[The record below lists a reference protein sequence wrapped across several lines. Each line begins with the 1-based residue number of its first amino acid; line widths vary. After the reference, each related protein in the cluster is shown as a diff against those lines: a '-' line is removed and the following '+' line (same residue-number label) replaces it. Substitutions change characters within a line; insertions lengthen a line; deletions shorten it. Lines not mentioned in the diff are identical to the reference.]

1 MTKESK
7 SIEVLKRKR
16 EQSSREV
23 ENEKK
28 KKKNGKKN
36 QEWKF
41 PPIYDVYIG
50 LGQFPQ
56 QGRIHDV
63 PCRMRGGDKGSE
75 KVGPSNIYL
84 YRVSYAGNTRKCL
97 NALKSKVLQIN
108 GRTDQPTDVPTI
120 QRMYRLTLR
129 VMESRTRDEKLSVR
143 KRERE
148 RRLRK

>member
-63 PCRMRGGDKGSE
+63 PCRMGGGQ
-75 KVGPSNIYL
+75 G
-84 YRVSYAGNTRKCL
+84 RW
-97 NALKSKVLQIN
+97 KSRSIEYILVQTCT
-108 GRTDQPTDVPTI
+108 G
-120 QRMYRLTLR
+120 
-129 VMESRTRDEKLSVR
+129 
-143 KRERE
+143 
-148 RRLRK
+148 